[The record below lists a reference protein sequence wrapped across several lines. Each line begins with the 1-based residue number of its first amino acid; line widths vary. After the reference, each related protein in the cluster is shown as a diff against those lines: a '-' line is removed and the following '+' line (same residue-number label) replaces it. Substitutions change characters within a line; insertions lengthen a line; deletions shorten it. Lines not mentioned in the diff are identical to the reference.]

1 MIRIGVII
9 PDRGDRP
16 AFLANCLRMMRGQTL
31 RPVGIAL
38 MNFVPRSGDKDI
50 TVRYREG
57 YDFWRG
63 DACDVIAL
71 IENDDYY
78 TPRYLETMAAAWD
91 EAGRPDIF
99 GTDRT
104 IYYNLNE
111 RAWKVMHHSR
121 RSSAMSTLIR
131 PNLPL
136 TWPVDSDP
144 YTDIHLWQ
152 TVKGCTKHFDPPICI
167 GIKHGV
173 GLCGGRMHVDQ
184 LERLE
189 FKDPDHSQLRGWM
202 DDESFN
208 FYRQWDLGN

>member
-1 MIRIGVII
+1 MIRIGIII

-31 RPVGIAL
+31 QPVGIAL
-38 MNFVPRSGDKDI
+38 MNFAPRSADKDI

-57 YDFWRG
+57 YDFWKG
-63 DACDVIAL
+63 DTCDVIAL

-78 TPRYLETMAAAWD
+78 APDYLEKMAAAWD

-111 RAWKVMHHSR
+111 RAWKVMLHSR
-121 RSSAMSTLIR
+121 RSSAMSTFIK

-144 YTDIHLWQ
+144 YTDIHLWK
-152 TVKGCTKHFDPPICI
+152 TVKGCTRTFDPPICI

-173 GLCGGRMHVDQ
+173 GLCGGRMHVDH

-189 FKDPDHSQLRGWM
+189 YKDPNMAQLWAWM
-202 DDESFN
+202 DSESFK
-208 FYRQWDLGN
+208 FYSCATLK